1 MFDMPCKLTS
11 FPLVECHFFQPTP
24 QSLRDD
30 GIAVGKHIVSD
41 EGYSSLV
48 IHGES
53 IGGLASSGAA
63 RALSQSTSTKNALS
77 LLICDRTF
85 CNLEATAQRLVG
97 K

>member
-1 MFDMPCKLTS
+1 M
-11 FPLVECHFFQPTP
+11 
-24 QSLRDD
+24 
-30 GIAVGKHIVSD
+30 AVGKHVIS
-41 EGYSSLV
+41 EAGYSSLV

-63 RALSQSTSTKNALS
+63 MALSRSSSTKDVLS

-97 K
+97 ECQEVLGVS